1 MTNREIALEQA
12 LIAVIGAIR
21 EEGADLERIAVRADM
36 LLLDNSPYR
45 IVEHPH
51 VANAL
56 TEIEKAINFEK

>member
-21 EEGADLERIAVRADM
+21 EENADLERIAVRADM

-51 VANAL
+51 VTDAL
-56 TEIEKAINFEK
+56 TEIKKAINFEK